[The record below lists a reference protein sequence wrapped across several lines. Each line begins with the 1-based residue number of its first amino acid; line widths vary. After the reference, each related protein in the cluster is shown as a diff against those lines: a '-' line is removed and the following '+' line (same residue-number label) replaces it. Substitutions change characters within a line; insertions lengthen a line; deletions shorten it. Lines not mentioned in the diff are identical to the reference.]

1 MACVMCWFGRERR
14 RVSEYVGRRMLRSE
28 ASGRRSRPEGEKKR
42 RFIKAVKEGMKLVGG
57 EKRVQIDSGR

>member
-1 MACVMCWFGRERR
+1 
-14 RVSEYVGRRMLRSE
+14 MLRSE

-57 EKRVQIDSGR
+57 EKRVQIDGGRRLAVNVAEGSCCL